1 MILGCLLIGLFL
13 SQRPPAADRPPEPLT
28 ELRDAAIAIY
38 TPALRGDWPTASER
52 LKTLNEAVAD
62 MPTHVGKPDLVQQLR
77 GRLLAL
83 RRAVHDH
90 RSVVAATNANWVARL
105 ADEIGSAY
113 DTTLPLDIR
122 LLGFFGRALEIDGV
136 RRGSR
141 TRADLA
147 DLHTV
152 WRRVEDSV
160 LQHNGTDAVRQFSD
174 ALVALDGAVRGGG
187 LASAART
194 ELDAA
199 QRVAALYQVP
209 HTGM

>member
-1 MILGCLLIGLFL
+1 MLIGLLL
-13 SQRPPAADRPPEPLT
+13 SQRPPVADRPPEPLT
-28 ELRDAAIAIY
+28 ELRDAAIAMY

-52 LKTLNEAVAD
+52 LKILNEAVTD
-62 MPTHVGKPDLVQQLR
+62 LPTQLGKPDLVQQLR
-77 GRLLAL
+77 GRLPAL

-90 RSVVAATNANWVARL
+90 QSVVAATNANWVARL

-122 LLGFFGRALEIDGV
+122 LLGFFGRSLEIDGV
-136 RRGSR
+136 QRGPR
-141 TRADLA
+141 TNADLA

-160 LQHNGTDAVRQFSD
+160 LQHNGTDAARQFSD
-174 ALVALDGAVRGGG
+174 ALVALDGAVRGGD
-187 LASAART
+187 LASAARI

-199 QRVAALYQVP
+199 QRVAALYPGP
-209 HTGM
+209 HTGV